1 MAHAAS
7 ALCLTLIRKAD
18 LVQWRA
24 YVPSGAKWN
33 ACERVELSDAS
44 GEALRKRIKQH
55 SCDLLFVPGGSV
67 APGIT
72 IPTVPWVHD
81 LMIFEHPEWF
91 PQGWIKRR
99 MTSSLFLRGI
109 RQAPSVLA
117 VSGHTKK
124 MICRY
129 TEISQAKVTV
139 TGEGG
144 DGWLSDRTEEEIR
157 LIRERARMDCR
168 SRWGIARPFVLCLGT
183 VEPRKNIAML
193 IRAWKQS
200 MPKHGSALVVAG
212 SDGWKFRD
220 VEEEMEKI
228 PISLRKYYF
237 RIRRISDAERLLLL
251 TSATAVTVPSLG
263 EGFGLV
269 ALEAMQA
276 GTPLLSSNA
285 GALPEVIGNGGI
297 FLDPQNAS
305 AWAEQISRII
315 LDADLQKMLSEQGRS
330 QSKKWSW
337 ERAAEITLESLKK
350 I

>member
-7 ALCLTLIRKAD
+7 ALCQM
-18 LVQWRA
+18 LVRDHSVEWCA
-24 YVPSGAKWN
+24 YVPSGSKWS
-33 ACERVELSDAS
+33 ACKRIELADAS
-44 GEALRKRIKQH
+44 GEALRRRIKQYP
-55 SCDLLFVPGGSV
+55 CDLLFVPGGSV
-67 APGIT
+67 APGIST
-72 IPTVPWVHD
+72 PTVPWIHD

-109 RQAPSVLA
+109 RQASSVLA
-117 VSGHTKK
+117 VSEHTKK

-129 TEISQAKVTV
+129 TEIPQAKVTV

-144 DGWLSDRTEEEIR
+144 DGWLADRTEEEIR
-157 LIRERARMDCR
+157 FIRERARMDCR
-168 SRWGIARPFVLCLGT
+168 SRWGIARPFILCLGT

-193 IRAWKQS
+193 IRAWKQGV
-200 MPKHGSALVVAG
+200 PKHGSVLVVAG

-220 VEEEMEKI
+220 VEEEMERI
-228 PISLRKYYF
+228 PIRLRKYYF
-237 RIRRISDAERLLLL
+237 RIRRLTDPQRLLLL
-251 TSATAVTVPSLG
+251 TSATMVTVPSLG

-276 GTPLLSSNA
+276 GTPLLSGNT
-285 GALPEVIGNGGI
+285 GALPEVIGDGGVL
-297 FLDPQNAS
+297 LDPRNES
-305 AWAEQISRII
+305 VWAEQMSRIV
-315 LDADLQKMLSEQGRS
+315 LDTDLQKTLSERGRL

-337 ERAAEITLESLKK
+337 ERTAEIVLKSLKR